1 MFTSRV
7 FLAVS
12 YHPSLTSHM
21 HISTKNVF
29 DFSFALGNSIEPQ
42 SCVIDLQSEE
52 KPIEL
57 LGFYK
62 VLIC

>member
-1 MFTSRV
+1 MSTARA

-12 YHPSLTSHM
+12 YRPSLTSHTR
-21 HISTKNVF
+21 ISTKNVF
-29 DFSFALGNSIEPQ
+29 DFSSALGNSIESQ

-57 LGFYK
+57 LAFSK